1 MKPSRKQLVLRC
13 ALSYMLSNVDGVN
26 EAFSD
31 DEEQGV
37 IVVDGELNEL
47 FTEAEVEAAMF
58 DPFETLDPDNGE
70 YESGKWCILATCNG
84 LGVLQTAN
92 GVIIQKDTEEEV
104 KQIVAKLQSCIVE
117 YKPVLAD

>member
-1 MKPSRKQLVLRC
+1 MKPSRQLILHC
-13 ALSYMLSNVDGVN
+13 ALSYMLSNLDDVN

-37 IVVDGELNEL
+37 IVVDGVLNEP

-58 DPFETLDPDNGE
+58 DPFETLDADNGE
-70 YESGKWCILATCNG
+70 YESGKWCIFATCNG
-84 LGVLQTAN
+84 WGAFQTVN
-92 GVIIQKDTEEEV
+92 GVIIQKDTEEEAI
-104 KQIVAKLQSCIVE
+104 QIVAKLQSHLVE